1 MRYLVMRCTACC
13 LTIWLFS
20 AFVALSAAP
29 AYAQTDVPS
38 NWPLI
43 PSGLNAGDEFRLLF
57 MGRNPRNADSTDIAV
72 YDAYVQGRIAANG
85 HTEIKAY
92 SSHFKVLGSTATVNA
107 RTHTGTTSTGGVPV
121 YWLNGPK
128 VADNYADFY
137 DGSWDDKDGAT
148 LEDGTSLTSGRKDQF
163 ICTGTNDDGTTASQ
177 PLGATTCAGTK
188 INISG
193 NTLSGTTGANSAASR
208 YLALS
213 GVFRVGNFTATTP
226 AIESVRVT
234 SDPGNDGE
242 YVKDDAIKVTVTL
255 SEAVAVTGTPKI
267 KLRLAEGATP
277 VKPRYAAAESTA
289 TALVFSYTVKATDY
303 SHEGVIFPRNGIVL
317 GNGGSIKNQAG
328 TVNADLDY
336 AKKDLGNH
344 KVHVRPVVTSVTMAS
359 TPAAN
364 GSYRTGET
372 IEIDLTFDKEVR
384 VFTDF
389 GTPEVW
395 FVMDGS
401 SPARREAAY
410 ATTVGDNVVRFEYEV
425 QAGDLDEDGILF
437 MNNAIVWNDGAII
450 RKVHGDVDDLD
461 ELKILRVAGNGGTTY
476 TYGLHGHRVNTTVS
490 TDATLY
496 DLLLD
501 DGNGADTPMNPAFA
515 LTTTSYTAS
524 VINSVDE
531 ITVLPTV
538 NESNATVAYLNASDT
553 ALTDADLAKDGF
565 QAPLLVGANTIKVK
579 VTAEDD
585 STTET
590 YTVVVTR
597 AALVPGQVTGVRITP
612 GTGRLTVAW
621 DTATD
626 ADGYKVQWKS
636 GAETF
641 ADAATAGREATVSS
655 GSTTSHTITGLT
667 NGTAYDVQVIATRTN
682 ADDET
687 PSAPAS
693 GTPVA
698 VPGQVTGVRITPGTG
713 RLTVAWDTATDAD
726 VYTDADG
733 YKVQWKSGA
742 ETFADAATAGREA
755 TVSSGSTTSHT
766 ITGLT
771 NGTAYDVQVI
781 ATRTNAE
788 DGTPS
793 APASGTPSPRAR
805 ITGVA
810 FTNVPSNDTYGLG
823 DTIEVSITFNNAVE
837 VTGSPRVQMYFIDA
851 HKFYEFANYAAASS
865 TNRVLVFK
873 RLVTGDDDNESAV
886 RVIPD
891 GLKLNGGTIRIKGTT
906 VNADIAHAGTQTD
919 PDIDTRWLEG
929 IAVTSA
935 PAVPE
940 TVTGNP
946 VYGPGEKIQFTVT
959 FKNAVD
965 VDQTDGALKLKFRS
979 GSARATYA
987 ADYESGTGTKY
998 LVFAW
1003 TVPANIP
1010 DDGAGL
1016 VVRANYHGHHGHG
1029 AHTTDGLVLDGGTI
1043 ESRGGFALN
1052 IRHGQHDTD
1061 SQVDTTAP
1069 VLAAGADGATIDG
1082 TALALKFQNPDAAN
1096 SPDHLDEASAPA
1108 PADFAVTV
1116 AGSPRTVSSVNVNG
1130 AAVTLTL
1137 ASPVAHAQTVTVG
1150 YTPGT
1155 SKIRDRWGNEAAQI
1169 AGRPVRADSMEPGP
1183 AMPLAA
1189 SFVSVPAEHDGETAF
1204 WLELSFDA
1212 AVVQGSKSHIRA
1224 LLGVAGGSE
1233 TRMRRKGNRL
1243 DHWRIR
1249 IEPSSHEAVTVTLSP
1264 SPACGAAGAVCT
1276 EDGRTF
1282 TTALATRIQGP
1293 PGLAVADAEVE
1304 EAANATLAFAVTLSR
1319 AASGSVTVDYATSDG
1334 SATAGS
1340 DYTAASGTLT
1350 FAAGETGKTIPVPV
1364 LDDAHNEGSE
1374 TLTLTLSN
1382 PSGAYLADGTATGTI
1397 TNTDEMPQAW
1407 IARFGRTVAEQVL
1420 DAVESRMTA
1429 ARAPGVEV
1437 SLAGQR
1443 VGGGPAAEVDEA
1455 REAGAGLKTL
1465 AEWVRGEGGEETAT
1479 GLQSRT
1485 VTGLDFLTGS
1495 SFALT
1500 GGSREMGFT
1509 SLWGR
1514 GAISSF
1520 DGREGKLTLDG
1531 EVQSAMVGTDWV
1543 LDAATAGVMV
1553 SRSRGEGGYRSPGG
1567 SGEVESTLT
1576 GLYPYGH
1583 YAVSERLSVWGVV
1596 GYGKGSLT
1604 LTPEGQAPMETDMDL
1619 TLAGAGLRS
1628 VMVAAPA
1635 EGGLELAANPDG
1647 FVVRTSSDRARG
1659 LAGANAEVTRVRLGL
1674 EGTWRGGP
1682 LVPSMEIGARHD
1694 GGDAETGFGMDIGAG
1709 LAWSNAASGI
1719 AVEVRG
1725 RGLLTHV
1732 EGDFRER
1739 GFAGS
1744 LNWDPAPSS
1753 ARGPTLTLSQTLGA
1767 QASGGLD
1774 SLLSRPTMAGLAAND
1789 DEDAPQSRRLDARLG
1804 YGFPLLGDRLI
1815 GTPELGLGLSDTGRD
1830 YSLGWRL
1837 APARSQRAGFDLRLE
1852 GTRREAA
1859 NDDRAPE
1866 HELRLRGA
1874 LRW

>member
-1 MRYLVMRCTACC
+1 MTSRN
-13 LTIWLFS
+13 TILKNS
-20 AFVALSAAP
+20 
-29 AYAQTDVPS
+29 
-38 NWPLI
+38 I
-43 PSGLNAGDEFRLLF
+43 
-57 MGRNPRNADSTDIAV
+57 
-72 YDAYVQGRIAANG
+72 
-85 HTEIKAY
+85 
-92 SSHFKVLGSTATVNA
+92 
-107 RTHTGTTSTGGVPV
+107 
-121 YWLNGPK
+121 
-128 VADNYADFY
+128 
-137 DGSWDDKDGAT
+137 DGF
-148 LEDGTSLTSGRKDQF
+148 L
-163 ICTGTNDDGTTASQ
+163 
-177 PLGATTCAGTK
+177 
-188 INISG
+188 
-193 NTLSGTTGANSAASR
+193 
-208 YLALS
+208 
-213 GVFRVGNFTATTP
+213 
-226 AIESVRVT
+226 
-234 SDPGNDGE
+234 
-242 YVKDDAIKVTVTL
+242 
-255 SEAVAVTGTPKI
+255 
-267 KLRLAEGATP
+267 
-277 VKPRYAAAESTA
+277 
-289 TALVFSYTVKATDY
+289 
-303 SHEGVIFPRNGIVL
+303 
-317 GNGGSIKNQAG
+317 
-328 TVNADLDY
+328 
-336 AKKDLGNH
+336 
-344 KVHVRPVVTSVTMAS
+344 
-359 TPAAN
+359 
-364 GSYRTGET
+364 
-372 IEIDLTFDKEVR
+372 
-384 VFTDF
+384 
-389 GTPEVW
+389 
-395 FVMDGS
+395 
-401 SPARREAAY
+401 ARR
-410 ATTVGDNVVRFEYEV
+410 GMSRSRFGLET
-425 QAGDLDEDGILF
+425 
-437 MNNAIVWNDGAII
+437 
-450 RKVHGDVDDLD
+450 
-461 ELKILRVAGNGGTTY
+461 AGNP
-476 TYGLHGHRVNTTVS
+476 S
-490 TDATLY
+490 
-496 DLLLD
+496 
-501 DGNGADTPMNPAFA
+501 
-515 LTTTSYTAS
+515 
-524 VINSVDE
+524 
-531 ITVLPTV
+531 
-538 NESNATVAYLNASDT
+538 
-553 ALTDADLAKDGF
+553 
-565 QAPLLVGANTIKVK
+565 
-579 VTAEDD
+579 
-585 STTET
+585 
-590 YTVVVTR
+590 
-597 AALVPGQVTGVRITP
+597 LVPGQVTGVRITP

-713 RLTVAWDTATDAD
+713 RLTVAWDIATDAD

-873 RLVTGDDDNESAV
+873 RLVTGDDDNESTV

-891 GLKLNGGTIRIKGTT
+891 GLKLNGGTIRIKGAT

-919 PDIDTRWLEG
+919 PDIDTRWFEG

-1189 SFVSVPAEHDGETAF
+1189 SFVSVPVEHDGETAF
-1204 WLELSFDA
+1204 WLELSFGA

-1233 TRMRRKGNRL
+1233 TRMRRKDNRL

-1293 PGLAVADAEVE
+1293 PGLEVADAEVE

-1334 SATAGS
+1334 TATAGS

-1350 FAAGETGKTIPVPV
+1350 FAAGETAKTIPVPV

-1443 VGGGPAAEVDEA
+1443 IGGGPAAEVDEA

-1553 SRSRGEGGYRSPGG
+1553 SRSRGKGGYRSPGG

-1583 YAVSERLSVWGVV
+1583 YAVSDRLSVWGVV

-1709 LAWSNAASGI
+1709 LAWSDAASGI

-1789 DEDAPQSRRLDARLG
+1789 DEAAPRSRRLDARLG